1 MQNFELLK
9 EAGSSGKPVLLKR
22 GLSATLKEFLQAAEY
37 VVSRGNDQVMLCERG
52 IRAVE
57 DYTRNTFDLNA
68 IPVLRELTHL
78 PLVADPSQATGKWS
92 YVHPMS
98 LAAVAAGA
106 DALIVEVHDRPE
118 DARSDGEQSI
128 LPARF
133 AALVTAV
140 KRVARSVGRTA

>member
-1 MQNFELLK
+1 M
-9 EAGSSGKPVLLKR
+9 
-22 GLSATLKEFLQAAEY
+22 
-37 VVSRGNDQVMLCERG
+37 VSRGNDQVMLCERG

-57 DYTRNTFDLNA
+57 DYTRNTFDLTA

-78 PLVADPSQATGKWS
+78 PLVADPSHATGKWS
-92 YVHPMS
+92 YVHPMA

-106 DALIVEVHDRPE
+106 DALEVEVHDRPE

-133 AALVTAV
+133 ASLVTAV